1 MFFSRNRITRAGEIL
16 MTSSSELEVNDALEI
31 INTWRSHHLHPL
43 RVMKNSLIKLSSSNK
58 VTPILVSQ
66 RLKRLTSI
74 EYKLDLNEKMGL
86 GGMQDIGG
94 FRAVLKDV
102 RDLEKLKKLIQ
113 DSRLSHKLE
122 RISDYVDEPKD
133 SGYRSIH
140 FVYKYNSKVEKYD
153 GLRLEL
159 QIRTKL
165 QHNWATA
172 VETAGIITNTSLKSS
187 KGPDEWLS
195 FFKIVS
201 SLFAIKEQLPVLK
214 LHTDKSMEDLMIE
227 CYNSCKELKII
238 ETLRVLGVTTNHLE
252 QQNFPGDYY
261 LININIETK
270 SVQITVFDKNSL
282 EKASEKYLEIEKNI
296 KEQSKNAV
304 VLVAANSMR
313 LLKKAYPS
321 YFLDTTEFL
330 TALERINDNCITRG
344 YLKNNR

>member
-172 VETAGIITNTSLKSS
+172 VETSGIITNTSLKSS

>member
-1 MFFSRNRITRAGEIL
+1 MFFSRNKITRAGEIL
-16 MTSSSELEVNDALEI
+16 MTSSSELEVNEALEI

-102 RDLEKLKKLIQ
+102 RDLEKLKKLIE

-122 RISDYVDEPKD
+122 RISDYVHEPKD

-238 ETLRVLGVTTNHLE
+238 ETLRALGVTTNHLE